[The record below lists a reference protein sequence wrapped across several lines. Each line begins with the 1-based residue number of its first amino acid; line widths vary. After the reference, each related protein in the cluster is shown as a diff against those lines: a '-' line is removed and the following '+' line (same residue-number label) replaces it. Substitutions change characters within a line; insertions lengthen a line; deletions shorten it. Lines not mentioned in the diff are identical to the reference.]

1 MIGEWCYF
9 KSYLSKQTC
18 EDIIN
23 AAEPIQYQ
31 DGLVGT
37 GTGIGQDLDY
47 RRSKIKFLSS
57 TDWRF
62 SGLFDD
68 LWKTAIKAN
77 NDFFNVQ
84 ISKLDFVQLAE
95 YDSSYKGEYKE
106 HHDVFWVN
114 GDPFYHRKLSCVIQL
129 TDPRAY
135 TGGDLEIVEAGTKP
149 NADDIRQQGSIIFF
163 PSVIKHK
170 ANQVLTGTRYSIA
183 AWFDGPKW
191 R

>member
-23 AAEPIQYQ
+23 TAQVIPYQ
-31 DGLVGT
+31 DAVIGNGT
-37 GTGIGQDLDY
+37 GFVQDLDY
-47 RRSKIKFLSS
+47 RRSRIKFLNNG
-57 TDWRF
+57 DWRF

-68 LWKTAIKAN
+68 LWKTAIRAN

-114 GDPFYHRKLSCVIQL
+114 GDPFYHRKLSCIIQL
-129 TDPRAY
+129 SDPRDY
-135 TGGDLEIVEAGTKP
+135 TGGDLEITEASSKP
-149 NADDIRQQGSIIFF
+149 DASDIRQQGSIIFF

-170 ANQVLTGTRYSIA
+170 ANPVLTGTRYSIA